1 MILLGAGVV
10 LLGSEF
16 VCFQVHTGAFPPAL
30 LLAALP
36 LSHTVL
42 FRFGLTGALFLLQVV
57 LAKCHLSWLYANTQV
72 FVPQFNMRQQGLYV
86 SDVTYPL

>member
-1 MILLGAGVV
+1 MILLGAGIV

-36 LSHTVL
+36 LSHAVL
-42 FRFGLTGALFLLQVV
+42 FHFGLTRAFFLLQVI
-57 LAKCHLSWLYANTQV
+57 LAKCHLSWLYGSTQV
-72 FVPQFNMRQQGLYV
+72 CVP
-86 SDVTYPL
+86 